1 MKSMSEFFSMG
12 GYAFFVWGSYLAAF
26 IAIGGELVFTWR
38 RSQALK
44 NARVVFSG
52 NKSDEKTS

>member
-1 MKSMSEFFSMG
+1 MKSISEFFNMG

-26 IAIGGELVFTWR
+26 ITIGGELFFTWR

-44 NARVVFSG
+44 QARVVLSG
-52 NKSDEKTS
+52 SKINEKTS

>member
-1 MKSMSEFFSMG
+1 MKSISEFFHMG

-26 IAIGGELVFTWR
+26 LAIGGELVFTWR

-44 NARVVFSG
+44 HGRVVIPGS
-52 NKSDEKTS
+52 KSNEKTS